1 VPKHRKSTPTTSRGT
16 RSTGCCD
23 AFPPDEDDDVNQAQM
38 MQQLRKMQQEMARVQ
53 EELANAT
60 VEGSAAG
67 GVVTAA
73 VNGEFRVTKLTIKPE
88 AVDPADIET
97 LEDLVVVAIND
108 AIVKAKA
115 LSEQKMGKLTG
126 GMKIPGLS

>member
-1 VPKHRKSTPTTSRGT
+1 
-16 RSTGCCD
+16 
-23 AFPPDEDDDVNQAQM
+23 M

-53 EELANAT
+53 DELANTT
-60 VEGSAAG
+60 VEGTAAG
-67 GVVTAA
+67 GVVTVV

-88 AVDPADIET
+88 AIDPSDVET
-97 LEDLVVVAIND
+97 LEDLLVVALND
-108 AIVKAKA
+108 AIGKAKA